1 MYLADLV
8 EGEELVARRD
18 VEAVAGLGLLQ
29 SLHTILKKRET

>member
-29 SLHTILKKRET
+29 SLHTMLDKSET